1 MLEACNDPY
10 PPFWSH
16 QAALHEHVTHGM
28 TTTMLMLLQD
38 VRDIRRVPTLLP

>member
-16 QAALHEHVTHGM
+16 RAALHEHATRGT

-38 VRDIRRVPTLLP
+38 VQDIHRVPTPLP